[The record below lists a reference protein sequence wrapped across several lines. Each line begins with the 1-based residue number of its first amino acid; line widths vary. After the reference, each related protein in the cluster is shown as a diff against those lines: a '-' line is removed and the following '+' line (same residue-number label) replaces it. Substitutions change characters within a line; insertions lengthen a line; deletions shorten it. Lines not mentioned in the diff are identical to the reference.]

1 MRKSQPRLV
10 IVFEIYY
17 NRVDKNS
24 IIEKK
29 ASEFMIVKRDY
40 YLNELIKK
48 LHNKKVKVITGLRRV
63 GKSFLLKTLFYNY
76 LIERGIQE
84 KQIHIVNLDEL
95 SMIKYRN
102 PFLLMEYL
110 NDNLLKDKMNYVF
123 IDEIQFV
130 ERIKNPYLD
139 DSYVGFY
146 EVLNE
151 LLNRENID
159 IYVTGSNSKML
170 SSDILTEFRGRGD
183 NIHIMPLSIKEL
195 FEYYDKDFNS
205 LYNDYQ
211 MYGGLPYLVNL
222 SSDEEKSK
230 YLKDLANETYLKDIT
245 ERNNIVKTN
254 EIFILTN
261 VLASTIGS
269 YTNNSKISNTFKS
282 NLGTIYGKETI
293 KKHIGYLKDAFLISE
308 VNRYDIKG
316 RKYIGA
322 NSKFYFSDVGI
333 RNAIL
338 NFRQLEP
345 THLMENIIYNHLIM
359 YKYNVDVG
367 IVEVNVKESGKYIK
381 KQLEVD
387 FIISKGNVKIYI
399 QSAYNI
405 DSLTKIKQEKNSL
418 INIDDSFKKI
428 IIVKDNFKPWYD
440 DNGILMLSLKDFLL
454 DVEII
459 KKV

>member
-1 MRKSQPRLV
+1 MFAF
-10 IVFEIYY
+10 ITNTYY
-17 NRVDKNS
+17 NRLDKNS

-29 ASEFMIVKRDY
+29 ASEIMIIKRDY

-48 LHNKKVKVITGLRRV
+48 LHNKRIKVITGLRRV

-76 LIERGIQE
+76 LIKEGVKKE
-84 KQIHIVNLDEL
+84 QIHIVNLDEL

-102 PFLLMEYL
+102 PFFLMEYL
-110 NDNLLKDKMNYVF
+110 NERLLKNKMNYIF

-130 ERIKNPYLD
+130 ERIKNPYLN

-151 LLNRENID
+151 LLNKENVD

-170 SSDILTEFRGRGD
+170 SSDILTEFRGKGD

-195 FEYYDKDFNS
+195 FQYYDKDFNN
-205 LYNDYQ
+205 LYKDYQ
-211 MYGGLPYLVNL
+211 VYGGLPYLVNL
-222 SSDEEKSK
+222 SSDEEKIK
-230 YLKDLANETYLKDIT
+230 YLKDLVNETYLKDII
-245 ERNNIVKTN
+245 ERNNIVKTE
-254 EIFILTN
+254 EITILTS

-269 YTNNSKISNTFKS
+269 YTNRSKLSNTFKS

-293 KKHIGYLKDAFLISE
+293 KSHIEHLNEAFLISE
-308 VNRYDIKG
+308 VSRYDIKG

-322 NSKFYFSDVGI
+322 NSKFYFSDIGI

-359 YKYNVDVG
+359 HKYNVDVG
-367 IVEVNVKESGKYIK
+367 IVEVNAKENGKYIK

-405 DSLTKIKQEKNSL
+405 DSLTKIKQEKKSL

-428 IIVKDNFKPWYD
+428 IIVRDNFKPWYD

-459 KKV
+459 NRV